1 MIYCVTVIHMLSVK
15 CVSKSFGGLQAV
27 RNVDMALEE
36 GEILGLVGPNGAGK
50 TTLLNM
56 ISGVCRPDTGG
67 IYFQNENITKLSLD
81 AICKKGIA
89 KTFQHPRSF
98 PGLSAKEGV
107 MISALYGNGHKPGM
121 KQAAIEAEDCLCR
134 VGFPDDKLESPLG
147 NLNTIELR
155 KTQLARA
162 LASRPK
168 MLLLDELMTGLT
180 PSEGKEA
187 INLIRS
193 MRDDGMTILMIEHV
207 MKIIMEVSD
216 RVVVLDQGQKI
227 AEGTP
232 REVASNE
239 RVIESYLGEQYHFQV
254 S

>member
-1 MIYCVTVIHMLSVK
+1 MLDVK
-15 CVSKSFGGLQAV
+15 CVSKSFGGLKAV
-27 RNVDMALEE
+27 SNVDISMEE

-56 ISGVCRPDTGG
+56 ISGVCHPDNGG
-67 IYFQNENITKLSLD
+67 IFFQKQNITRLSLD
-81 AICKKGIA
+81 AICKKGIS

-107 MISALYGNGHKPGM
+107 MISALYGNGHKPKM
-121 KQAAIEAEDCLCR
+121 KEASEEAMECLHR
-134 VGFPDDKLESPLG
+134 VGFPLEKADNPLG

-193 MRDDGMTILMIEHV
+193 MKNEGMTILMIEHV
-207 MKIIMEVSD
+207 MRIIMEVSD

-232 REVASNE
+232 KEVASNE
-239 RVIESYLGEQYHFQV
+239 RVIESYLGEQYHFQG
-254 S
+254 

>member
-1 MIYCVTVIHMLSVK
+1 MLNVK

-27 RNVDMALEE
+27 RNVDMTLRE

-56 ISGVCRPDTGG
+56 ISGVCRPDAGG
-67 IYFQNENITKLSLD
+67 IYFEEENITRLTLD

-107 MISALYGNGHKPGM
+107 MISALYGNGHNPGM
-121 KQAAIEAEDCLCR
+121 KQAQKEAIECLQR
-134 VGFPDDKLESPLG
+134 VGFPDEKMDCPLG
-147 NLNTIELR
+147 TLNTIDLR

-162 LASRPK
+162 LASKPK
-168 MLLLDELMTGLT
+168 MLLLDEIMTGLT

-187 INLIRS
+187 IKLIRS
-193 MRDDGMTILMIEHV
+193 LRDEGLTILMIEHV

-216 RVVVLDQGQKI
+216 RVVVLDQGEKI

-232 REVASNE
+232 REVAADE
-239 RVIESYLGEQYHFQV
+239 RVIESYLGEQYHFQEH
-254 S
+254 

>member
-1 MIYCVTVIHMLSVK
+1 MLNVK

-27 RNVDMALEE
+27 RNVDMTLSE

-56 ISGVCRPDTGG
+56 ISGVCRPDAGG
-67 IYFQNENITKLSLD
+67 IYFEEENITRLTLD
-81 AICKKGIA
+81 AICKRGIA

-121 KQAAIEAEDCLCR
+121 KQAQEEAIECLQR
-134 VGFPDDKLESPLG
+134 VGFPDEKMDCPLG
-147 NLNTIELR
+147 TLNTIDLR

-162 LASRPK
+162 LASKPK
-168 MLLLDELMTGLT
+168 MLLLDEIMTGLT

-187 INLIRS
+187 IKLIRS
-193 MRDDGMTILMIEHV
+193 LRDEGLTILMIEHV

-216 RVVVLDQGQKI
+216 RVVVLDQGEKI

-232 REVASNE
+232 REVAADE
-239 RVIESYLGEQYHFQV
+239 RVIESYLGEQYHFQEH
-254 S
+254 

>member
-1 MIYCVTVIHMLSVK
+1 MVSDMLNVNR
-15 CVSKSFGGLQAV
+15 VSKSFGGLKAV
-27 RNVDMALEE
+27 SNVDMTLRE

-56 ISGVCRPDTGG
+56 ISGVFRPDAGG
-67 IYFQNENITKLSLD
+67 IYFQDENITRLSLD
-81 AICKKGIA
+81 SICKKGIA

-121 KQAAIEAEDCLCR
+121 KKAQEEAINCLHR
-134 VGFPDDKLESPLG
+134 VGFPEDKLDYPLG
-147 NLNTIELR
+147 NLNTIDLR

-162 LASRPK
+162 LASKPK
-168 MLLLDELMTGLT
+168 MLLLDEIMTGLT
-180 PSEGKEA
+180 PNEGREA
-187 INLIRS
+187 VRLIRS
-193 MRDDGMTILMIEHV
+193 LRDEGLTILMIEHV

-216 RVVVLDQGQKI
+216 RVIVLDQGEKI

-232 REVASNE
+232 REVAVDK
-239 RVIESYLGEQYHFQV
+239 RVIESYLGEQYHFQEH
-254 S
+254 

>member
-1 MIYCVTVIHMLSVK
+1 MLNVK

-27 RNVDMALEE
+27 RNVDMTLRE

-56 ISGVCRPDTGG
+56 ISGVCRPDAGG
-67 IYFQNENITKLSLD
+67 IYFEEENITRLTLD
-81 AICKKGIA
+81 AICKRGIA

-121 KQAAIEAEDCLCR
+121 KQAQEEAIECVQR
-134 VGFPDDKLESPLG
+134 VGFPDEKMDCPLG
-147 NLNTIELR
+147 TLNTIDLR

-162 LASRPK
+162 LASKPK
-168 MLLLDELMTGLT
+168 MLLLDEIMTGLT

-187 INLIRS
+187 IKLIRS
-193 MRDDGMTILMIEHV
+193 LRDEGLTILMIEHV

-216 RVVVLDQGQKI
+216 RVVVLDQGEKI

-232 REVASNE
+232 REVAADE
-239 RVIESYLGEQYHFQV
+239 RVIESYLGEQYHFQEH
-254 S
+254 

>member
-1 MIYCVTVIHMLSVK
+1 MTEDLMVSDMLNVNR
-15 CVSKSFGGLQAV
+15 VSKSFGGLKAV
-27 RNVDMALEE
+27 SNVDMTLRE

-56 ISGVCRPDTGG
+56 ISGVFRPDAGG
-67 IYFQNENITKLSLD
+67 IYFQDENITRLSLD
-81 AICKKGIA
+81 SICKKGIA

-121 KQAAIEAEDCLCR
+121 KKAQEEAINCLHR
-134 VGFPDDKLESPLG
+134 VGFPEDKLDYPLG
-147 NLNTIELR
+147 NLNTIDLR

-162 LASRPK
+162 LASKPK
-168 MLLLDELMTGLT
+168 MLLLDEIMTGLT
-180 PSEGKEA
+180 PNEGREA
-187 INLIRS
+187 VRLIRS
-193 MRDDGMTILMIEHV
+193 LRDEGLTILMIEHV

-216 RVVVLDQGQKI
+216 RVIVLDQGEKI

-232 REVASNE
+232 REVAVDK
-239 RVIESYLGEQYHFQV
+239 RVIESYLGEQYHFQEH
-254 S
+254 

>member
-1 MIYCVTVIHMLSVK
+1 MLNVK

-27 RNVDMALEE
+27 RNVDMTLRE

-56 ISGVCRPDTGG
+56 ISGVCRPDAGG
-67 IYFQNENITKLSLD
+67 IYFEEENITRLTLD
-81 AICKKGIA
+81 AICKRGIA

-107 MISALYGNGHKPGM
+107 LISALYGNGHKPGM
-121 KQAAIEAEDCLCR
+121 KQAQVEAIECLQR
-134 VGFPDDKLESPLG
+134 VGFPDEKLDCPLG
-147 NLNTIELR
+147 TLNTIDLR

-162 LASRPK
+162 LASKPK
-168 MLLLDELMTGLT
+168 MLLLDEIMTGLT

-187 INLIRS
+187 IKLIRS
-193 MRDDGMTILMIEHV
+193 LRDEGLTILMIEHV

-216 RVVVLDQGQKI
+216 RVVVLDQGEKI

-232 REVASNE
+232 REVAADE
-239 RVIESYLGEQYHFQV
+239 RVIESYLGEQYHFQEH
-254 S
+254 

>member
-1 MIYCVTVIHMLSVK
+1 VIDMLNVK

-27 RNVDMALEE
+27 RNVDMTLSE

-56 ISGVCRPDTGG
+56 ISGVCRPDAGG
-67 IYFQNENITKLSLD
+67 IYFEEENITRLTLD
-81 AICKKGIA
+81 AICKRGIA

-121 KQAAIEAEDCLCR
+121 KQAQEEAIECLQR
-134 VGFPDDKLESPLG
+134 VGFPDEKMDCPLG
-147 NLNTIELR
+147 TLNTIDLR

-162 LASRPK
+162 LASKPK
-168 MLLLDELMTGLT
+168 MLLLDEIMTGLT

-187 INLIRS
+187 IKLIRS
-193 MRDDGMTILMIEHV
+193 LRDEGLTILMIEHV

-216 RVVVLDQGQKI
+216 RVVVLDQGEKI

-232 REVASNE
+232 REVAADE
-239 RVIESYLGEQYHFQV
+239 RVIESYLGEQYHFQEH
-254 S
+254 

>member
-1 MIYCVTVIHMLSVK
+1 MLNVK
-15 CVSKSFGGLQAV
+15 SVSKSFGGLKAV
-27 RNVDMALEE
+27 SNVDMTLGE

-56 ISGVCRPDTGG
+56 ISGVCRPDAGG
-67 IYFQNENITKLSLD
+67 IYFQDENITRLTLD

-121 KQAAIEAEDCLCR
+121 KKAQEEAAECLRR
-134 VGFPDDKLESPLG
+134 VGFPDDKLDFPLG

-162 LASRPK
+162 LASGPK
-168 MLLLDELMTGLT
+168 MLLLDEIMTGLT
-180 PSEGKEA
+180 PGEGREA
-187 INLIRS
+187 IRLIRS
-193 MRDDGMTILMIEHV
+193 LRDDGLTILMIEHV

-216 RVVVLDQGQKI
+216 RVVVLDQGEKI

-232 REVASNE
+232 QEVAVNG
-239 RVIESYLGEQYHFQV
+239 RVIESYLGEQYHFQEH
-254 S
+254 

>member
-1 MIYCVTVIHMLSVK
+1 VK

-27 RNVDMALEE
+27 RNVDMTLSE

-56 ISGVCRPDTGG
+56 ISGVCRPDAGG
-67 IYFQNENITKLSLD
+67 IYFEEENITRLTLD
-81 AICKKGIA
+81 AICKRGIA

-121 KQAAIEAEDCLCR
+121 KQAQEEAIECLQR
-134 VGFPDDKLESPLG
+134 VGFPDEKMDCPLG
-147 NLNTIELR
+147 TLNTIDLR

-162 LASRPK
+162 LASKPK
-168 MLLLDELMTGLT
+168 MLLLDEIMTGLT

-187 INLIRS
+187 IKLIRS
-193 MRDDGMTILMIEHV
+193 LRDEGLTILMIEHV

-216 RVVVLDQGQKI
+216 RVVVLDQGEKI

-232 REVASNE
+232 REVAADE
-239 RVIESYLGEQYHFQV
+239 RVIESYLGEQYHFQEH
-254 S
+254 